1 MSTRVSPDA
10 RPSATTGSRSAAG
23 TGSGALDLT
32 DLTDL
37 PVRSRTYWLLADV
50 GNIVRRGLTHY
61 RRQPVNIAWQLGF
74 PILSVLLYGYVFGS
88 AMQVPGGGDYRDFL
102 MPGMFA
108 MTMAFGFINTATLV
122 VHDSTKGVID
132 RFRSMPMAPSA
143 VVAGRGV
150 TDLVVACAE
159 LAIMMLTALA
169 MGWRPDADLGFLA
182 AFGLLLWLRFALI
195 WIGVWLGLL
204 VPNPEAAGGLFVVAF
219 PLTMISSIFVA
230 PQLMPDWLGWVAAW
244 NPLSSTAAATRELFG
259 TPVGGGDS
267 WIEQH
272 ALLMA
277 GVWPVVLT
285 LVFLPLAVRRFR
297 RLSR

>member
-1 MSTRVSPDA
+1 MSTRVSPDT
-10 RPSATTGSRSAAG
+10 RPSAGAGSRSAAG
-23 TGSGALDLT
+23 TGPGAPDLT